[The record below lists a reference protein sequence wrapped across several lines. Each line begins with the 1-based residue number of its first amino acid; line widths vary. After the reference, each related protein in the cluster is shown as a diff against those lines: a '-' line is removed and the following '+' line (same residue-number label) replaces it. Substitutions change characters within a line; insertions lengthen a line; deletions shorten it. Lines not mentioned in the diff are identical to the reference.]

1 LTPTR
6 DPLAGMRRA
15 INDRELSTLRW
26 PLIVDGAERPCPVA
40 VGQVIELRTCHIE
53 ITRIERSK
61 GGAKLSRLWL
71 AFFARH
77 DKRAD
82 KPILLSAGTG
92 APYTDDPA
100 QALGLR
106 EDVFHGSALTLDA
119 IEEEERSAE
128 HKNAGEPLEPESVPP
143 HEIKHYRGSRDAH
156 QRRLLEVGGER
167 VAQQAAPIEQR
178 LAALRE
184 QSALRHVDIS
194 SDIRVIE
201 QRIAKAERKL
211 ERAA

>member
-6 DPLAGMRRA
+6 DPLAGMRQA
-15 INDRELSTLRW
+15 INDHELSTLRW
-26 PLIVDGAERPCPVA
+26 PLIVDGVEQSCPVA
-40 VGQVIELRTCHIE
+40 VGELYELRTCHIE
-53 ITRIERSK
+53 IVRIERTK
-61 GGAKLSRLWL
+61 GARLSRRWL

-77 DKRAD
+77 EKRID
-82 KPILLSAGTG
+82 KPMLLSAGTA

-119 IEEEERSAE
+119 VEEEERSAE

-143 HEIKHYRGSRDAH
+143 HEIRHYRGSRDAH
-156 QRRLLEVGGER
+156 QRRLLEVGAER
-167 VAQQAAPIEQR
+167 VALQAAPIEER
-178 LAALRE
+178 LAALRKA
-184 QSALRHVDIS
+184 SSLRHVDIS
-194 SDIRVIE
+194 SDLRVIE